1 MITADAKEDYAA
13 REYWADR
20 FSSGFDL
27 TKVRYLGFSES
38 YIKLLYRA
46 KIIVLK
52 KFSAANEIEIKNKTV
67 CDVGCGTGYY
77 VNFYSNEGVKHITG
91 IDITQTS
98 INYLKSKY
106 PKYDFVRGDI
116 SSQQILFS
124 TKNKFDVVNVF
135 DVLYH
140 VVNDTKFEQ
149 AIQNICE
156 LTKHNGLIFFT
167 DATKSDVRT
176 AQHVK
181 FRSQQTYRT
190 SFRSS
195 GAQLI
200 GVLPLHF
207 LLNRRLF
214 GQIGATIYLDNL
226 LAPLYYRIDE
236 LFISR
241 KRSNMKLGIAKKLW
255 ELIGIDTFSYFC
267 VMLMSISLLS

>member
-1 MITADAKEDYAA
+1 MITTYSKEDYDAC
-13 REYWADR
+13 EYWEGR

-27 TKVRYLGFSES
+27 TKVGYLGFNES
-38 YIKLLYRA
+38 YIKMLYKA

-52 KFSAANEIEIKNKTV
+52 KFLAANEIEIKNKTV

-77 VNFYSNEGVKHITG
+77 VSFYSNEGAKHITG

-98 INYLKSKY
+98 INYLKSQY
-106 PKYDFVRGDI
+106 PKYDFFRGDI
-116 SSQQILFS
+116 SSQEILFS
-124 TKNKFDVVNVF
+124 INDKFDIVNVF

-140 VVNDTKFEQ
+140 IVNDTKFEQ

-156 LTKHNGLIFFT
+156 LTKQNGFIFFT
-167 DATKSDVRT
+167 DVMKSDVRT

-181 FRSQQTYRT
+181 RRSQQTYET
-190 SFRSS
+190 LFKSN

-200 GVLPLHF
+200 RVLPLHF

-214 GQIGATIYLDNL
+214 GQIKATIYIDNL

-236 LFISR
+236 LFMSR
-241 KRSNMKLGIAKKLW
+241 KRSNIKLGIAKKL
-255 ELIGIDTFSYFC
+255 
-267 VMLMSISLLS
+267 

>member
-1 MITADAKEDYAA
+1 MITADSNEDYAA
-13 REYWADR
+13 SEYWEDR

-27 TKVRYLGFSES
+27 TKVGYLGFSES
-38 YIKLLYRA
+38 YIKIVYKA

-52 KFSAANEIEIKNKTV
+52 KFLAANEIEIKNKTV
-67 CDVGCGTGYY
+67 CDIGCGTGYY
-77 VNFYSNEGVKHITG
+77 VNFYSNEGAKHITG

-98 INYLKSKY
+98 INYLKSQY

-116 SSQQILFS
+116 SSQKILFDS
-124 TKNKFDVVNVF
+124 KNKFDIVNVF

-140 VVNDTKFEQ
+140 IVNDTKFEQ

-156 LTKHNGLIFFT
+156 LTKHNGFIFFT
-167 DATKSDVRT
+167 DDMKSDVRI

-181 FRSQQTYRT
+181 RRSQQTYET
-190 SFRSS
+190 LFRSN

-214 GQIGATIYLDNL
+214 GQIGATTYIDNL

-236 LFISR
+236 LLMSR
-241 KRSNMKLGIAKKLW
+241 KRSNVKLGIAKKL
-255 ELIGIDTFSYFC
+255 
-267 VMLMSISLLS
+267 